1 VQFIKENYP
10 YLDEATIS
18 KDNIIAFKLSER
30 EITNI
35 KTYAVEQALQIIRN
49 RIDAFG
55 VTEPSIQKQGSDHIL
70 VQLPGITN
78 PERAI
83 DLIGKTAQLE
93 FYLVDDEVNMADALS
108 GNVPFDD
115 IVLYQKVLD
124 KNTGQVIDS
133 IPYVLKGE
141 PVLTGE
147 YLSDAEVRISPQ
159 FNEPYVMIRF
169 DSAGAKLFEEIT
181 TNNVGKRLAI
191 VLDNNVYS
199 APVIREPI
207 AGGEAQITGNFYN
220 G

>member
-1 VQFIKENYP
+1 VALANNEYDRAVQFIKENYP

-93 FYLVDDEVNMADALS
+93 FYLD
-108 GNVPFDD
+108 
-115 IVLYQKVLD
+115 
-124 KNTGQVIDS
+124 
-133 IPYVLKGE
+133 
-141 PVLTGE
+141 
-147 YLSDAEVRISPQ
+147 R
-159 FNEPYVMIRF
+159 
-169 DSAGAKLFEEIT
+169 
-181 TNNVGKRLAI
+181 
-191 VLDNNVYS
+191 
-199 APVIREPI
+199 
-207 AGGEAQITGNFYN
+207 
-220 G
+220 